1 MHKFIFFQLVWL
13 NPAEPSEH
21 KVAYD
26 VTMCVSNCEGVEAKR
41 LMARAFKGALTLQ
54 QQQHLLAELE
64 NDPKLV
70 YHIGLTPN
78 KVVTNH
84 GIVYCLYREHLVFYT
99 KIGKERG
106 SSY

>member
-1 MHKFIFFQLVWL
+1 MMTNCCFQLVWL
-13 NPAEPSEH
+13 STTEPSEH
-21 KVAYD
+21 KAAYD

-70 YHIGLTPN
+70 YHIGLTPS
-78 KVVTNH
+78 KVS
-84 GIVYCLYREHLVFYT
+84 I
-99 KIGKERG
+99 
-106 SSY
+106 